1 MNPTTHRWPLAL
13 GLSFSLLVGCSD
25 GSDGVPAPPEPPPP
39 VEPDY
44 LPIAQPEVADPPD
57 EGDLFLL
64 STTFDLA
71 DVGYQQRE
79 YFLSGTATAFGNL
92 NELTSDGAWEAE
104 PAGSADYRTRVVV
117 YRPIDAADFSGTVL
131 VEWLNVTAGFDTG
144 PSYGSGHVEML
155 RRGHVWVGI
164 SAQRVGI
171 EGSSGTPVAPLNLK
185 AVNPARYG
193 SLEHP
198 GDSFS
203 YDMFSQAAQA
213 LREPAAVDLL
223 EGLEV
228 QQMIALGESQSA
240 GRLMT
245 YINAIHPLYNTFDGY
260 MVHSRGDGSSPLSQ
274 EPEAEIPTPESVRV
288 REDLNVPVFNFQTET
303 DVLLLGAIN
312 DRQPDSDNFRLWEV
326 AGTAHGDYYSFII
339 GREDTGTDPRFLL
352 VEEANGIPGFL
363 NCARPVNAG
372 PMAWVFSAALRAL
385 DTWVRDGTPP
395 PTEELLSVDD
405 SNSAFVKD
413 EQGNV
418 QGGVRT
424 PWVDAPV
431 AVLSGE
437 GQEGDRLCFLFGTT
451 VLFDAAQMAALYVDQ
466 AGYEAAVA
474 ESLDRALEGGFL
486 LPEDAER
493 IRAVAPLQ
501 WQSQVPGD

>member
-1 MNPTTHRWPLAL
+1 MNTITRRWPLAL
-13 GLSFSLLVGCSD
+13 GLSIVFLTGCSD
-25 GSDGVPAPPEPPPP
+25 GSDGVTAPPEPPPP

-71 DVGYQQRE
+71 DVGYRQRE
-79 YFLSGTATAFGNL
+79 YFLSGEASAFSNL
-92 NELTSDGAWEAE
+92 NELGSDGAWEAE
-104 PAGSADYRTRVVV
+104 PAGTAEYRTRVVV
-117 YRPIDAADFSGTVL
+117 YRPIDDSDFSGTVL

-155 RRGHVWVGI
+155 RQGHVWVGV

-171 EGSSGTPVAPLNLK
+171 EGSGTPVAPLHLK

-193 SLEHP
+193 TLEHP

-213 LREPAAVDLL
+213 LREPAEVDLL
-223 EGLEV
+223 EGLQVE
-228 QQMIALGESQSA
+228 QMIALGESQSA
-240 GRLMT
+240 GRLVT
-245 YINAIHPLYNTFDGY
+245 YINAIHPLFNTFDGY

-274 EPEAEIPTPESVRV
+274 EPETEIPTPESVLI

-303 DVLLLGAIN
+303 DVLLLGSIN
-312 DRQPDSDNFRLWEV
+312 DRQPDSDRFRLWEV

-339 GREDTGTDPRFLL
+339 GREDTGLDPRFLL

-372 PMAWVFSAALRAL
+372 PMAWVFGAALRAL
-385 DTWVRDGTPP
+385 DTWVREGTPP

-405 SNSAFVKD
+405 SGTAFLKD
-413 EQGNV
+413 AQGNV
-418 QGGVRT
+418 LGGVRT

-451 VLFDAAQMAALYVDQ
+451 VLFDAAQMASLYVDQ
-466 AGYEAAVA
+466 AGYEAAVSDA
-474 ESLDRALEGGFL
+474 LDRALDGGFL

-501 WQSQVPGD
+501 WQSQVPGE

>member
-1 MNPTTHRWPLAL
+1 MNMITHRWPLAL
-13 GLSFSLLVGCSD
+13 GLSIVLLTGCSD

-71 DVGYQQRE
+71 DVGYRQRE
-79 YFLSGTATAFGNL
+79 YFLSGEASAFSNL
-92 NELTSDGAWEAE
+92 NELGSDGAWEAE
-104 PAGSADYRTRVVV
+104 PAGTANYRTRVVV
-117 YRPIDAADFSGTVL
+117 YRPIDDGDFSGTVL

-155 RRGHVWVGI
+155 RQGHVWVGV

-171 EGSSGTPVAPLNLK
+171 EGSGTPVAPLHLK

-198 GDSFS
+198 GDSYS

-213 LREPAAVDLL
+213 LREPADVDLL
-223 EGLEV
+223 EGLQVE
-228 QQMIALGESQSA
+228 QMIALGESHSA
-240 GRLMT
+240 GRLAT

-274 EPEAEIPTPESVRV
+274 EPETEIPTPESVLF

-303 DVLLLGAIN
+303 DVLLLGSIN
-312 DRQPDSDNFRLWEV
+312 DRQPDSDRFRLWEV

-339 GREDTGTDPRFLL
+339 GRQDTGVDPRFLL

-372 PMAWVFSAALRAL
+372 PMAWVFGAALRAL
-385 DTWVRDGTPP
+385 DTWVRDGTAP
-395 PTEELLSVDD
+395 PTGELLSVDD
-405 SNSAFVKD
+405 SGTAFLKD
-413 EQGNV
+413 AQGNV
-418 QGGVRT
+418 LGGVRT

-451 VLFDAAQMAALYVDQ
+451 VLFDAAQMASLYVDQ

-474 ESLDRALEGGFL
+474 DALDRALEGGFL

-501 WQSQVPGD
+501 WQSQVPGE

>member
-1 MNPTTHRWPLAL
+1 MNLTANRWALAL
-13 GLSFSLLVGCSD
+13 GLSTLLLTACSD
-25 GSDGVPAPPEPPPP
+25 SNDTAPAPPEPPPP
-39 VEPDY
+39 VEPDF
-44 LPIAQPEVADPPD
+44 LPIAQPEVSDPPA

-71 DVGYQQRE
+71 DVGYEQRE
-79 YFLSGTATAFGNL
+79 FFLSGEATGFSNL
-92 NELTSDGAWEAE
+92 NELGSDGAWEIE
-104 PAGSADYRTRVVV
+104 PTGSANYRTRVVI
-117 YRPIDAADFSGTVL
+117 YRPINDAEFSGTVL
-131 VEWLNVTAGFDTG
+131 LEWLNVTAGFDTG

-155 RRGHVWVGI
+155 RQGHVWVGV

-171 EGSSGTPVAPLNLK
+171 EGSSTPVAPLHLK
-185 AVNPARYG
+185 AINPARYG

-203 YDMFSQAAQA
+203 YDMFSQAARA
-213 LREPAAVDLL
+213 LRSPGEVDMLD
-223 EGLEV
+223 GLQV
-228 QQMIALGESQSA
+228 DYILALGESQSA
-240 GRLMT
+240 GRLVT
-245 YINAIHPLYNTFDGY
+245 YINAVHPLYNTFDGY

-274 EPEAEIPTPESVRV
+274 EPETEIGTPESVRI
-288 REDLNVPVFNFQTET
+288 RTDLNAPVFNFQTET

-312 DRQPDSDNFRLWEV
+312 DRQPDTDLFRLWEV

-339 GREDTGTDPRFLL
+339 GREDSGVDPRFML

-372 PMAWVFSAALRAL
+372 PMAWTFGAALRSL
-385 DTWVRDGTPP
+385 DTWVREGTPP
-395 PTEELLSVDD
+395 PTEELLAVNDSGTAFIKDD
-405 SNSAFVKD
+405 
-413 EQGNV
+413 QGNV

-424 PWVDAPV
+424 PWVDAPA

-437 GQEGDRLCFLFGTT
+437 GQDGDRLCFLFGTT
-451 VLFDAAQMAALYVDQ
+451 VLFDAARMASLYVDQ

-501 WQSQVPGD
+501 WQSQVP

>member
-1 MNPTTHRWPLAL
+1 MNMITHLWPLAL
-13 GLSFSLLVGCSD
+13 GLSIVLLTGCSD

-71 DVGYQQRE
+71 DVGYRQRE
-79 YFLSGTATAFGNL
+79 YFLSGEASAFSNL
-92 NELTSDGAWEAE
+92 NELGSDGAWEAE
-104 PAGSADYRTRVVV
+104 PAGTANYRTRVVV
-117 YRPIDAADFSGTVL
+117 YRPIDDGDFSGTVL

-155 RRGHVWVGI
+155 RQGHVWVGV

-171 EGSSGTPVAPLNLK
+171 EGSGTPVAPLHLK

-198 GDSFS
+198 GDSYS

-213 LREPAAVDLL
+213 LREPADVDLL
-223 EGLEV
+223 EGLQVE
-228 QQMIALGESQSA
+228 QMIALGESQSA
-240 GRLMT
+240 GRLAT

-274 EPEAEIPTPESVRV
+274 EPETEIPTPESVLF

-303 DVLLLGAIN
+303 DVLLLGSIN
-312 DRQPDSDNFRLWEV
+312 DRQPDSDRFRLWEV

-339 GREDTGTDPRFLL
+339 GRQDTGVDPRFLL

-372 PMAWVFSAALRAL
+372 PMAWVFGAALRAL
-385 DTWVRDGTPP
+385 DTWVRDGTAP
-395 PTEELLSVDD
+395 PTGELLSVDD
-405 SNSAFVKD
+405 SGTAFLKD
-413 EQGNV
+413 AQGNV
-418 QGGVRT
+418 LGGVRT

-451 VLFDAAQMAALYVDQ
+451 VLFDAAQMASLYVDQ

-474 ESLDRALEGGFL
+474 DALDRALEGGFL

-501 WQSQVPGD
+501 WQSQVPGE

>member
-1 MNPTTHRWPLAL
+1 MNTITRRWPLAL
-13 GLSFSLLVGCSD
+13 GLSIVFLTGCSD
-25 GSDGVPAPPEPPPP
+25 GSDGVTAPPEPPPP

-71 DVGYQQRE
+71 DVGYRQRE
-79 YFLSGTATAFGNL
+79 YFLSGEATAFSNL
-92 NELTSDGAWEAE
+92 NELGSDGAWEAE
-104 PAGSADYRTRVVV
+104 PAGTAEYRTRVVV
-117 YRPIDAADFSGTVL
+117 YRPIDDSDFSGTVL

-155 RRGHVWVGI
+155 RQGHVWVGV

-171 EGSSGTPVAPLNLK
+171 EGSGTPVAPLHLK

-193 SLEHP
+193 TLEHP

-213 LREPAAVDLL
+213 LREPAEVDLL
-223 EGLEV
+223 EGLQVE
-228 QQMIALGESQSA
+228 QMIALGESQSA
-240 GRLMT
+240 GRLVT
-245 YINAIHPLYNTFDGY
+245 YINAIHPLFNTFDGY

-274 EPEAEIPTPESVRV
+274 EPETEIPTPESVLI

-303 DVLLLGAIN
+303 DVLLLGSIN
-312 DRQPDSDNFRLWEV
+312 DRQPDSDRFRLWEV

-339 GREDTGTDPRFLL
+339 GREDTGLDPRFLL

-372 PMAWVFSAALRAL
+372 PMAWVFGAALRAL
-385 DTWVRDGTPP
+385 DTWVREGTPP

-405 SNSAFVKD
+405 SGTAFLKD
-413 EQGNV
+413 AQGNV
-418 QGGVRT
+418 LGGVRT

-451 VLFDAAQMAALYVDQ
+451 VLFDAAQMASLYVDQ
-466 AGYEAAVA
+466 AGYEAAVSDA
-474 ESLDRALEGGFL
+474 LDRALDGGFL

-501 WQSQVPGD
+501 WQSQVPGE

>member
-1 MNPTTHRWPLAL
+1 MNMITHRWPLAL
-13 GLSFSLLVGCSD
+13 GLSIVLLTGCSD

-71 DVGYQQRE
+71 DVGYRQRE
-79 YFLSGTATAFGNL
+79 YFLSGEASAFSNL
-92 NELTSDGAWEAE
+92 NELGSDGAWEAE
-104 PAGSADYRTRVVV
+104 PAGTANYRTRVVV
-117 YRPIDAADFSGTVL
+117 YRPIDDGDFSGTVL

-155 RRGHVWVGI
+155 RQGHVWVGV

-171 EGSSGTPVAPLNLK
+171 EGSGTPVAPLHLK

-198 GDSFS
+198 GDSYS

-213 LREPAAVDLL
+213 LREPADVDLL
-223 EGLEV
+223 EGLQVE
-228 QQMIALGESQSA
+228 QMIGLGESQSA
-240 GRLMT
+240 GRLAT

-274 EPEAEIPTPESVRV
+274 EPETEIPTPESVLF

-303 DVLLLGAIN
+303 DVLLLGSIN
-312 DRQPDSDNFRLWEV
+312 DRQPDSDRFRLWEV

-339 GREDTGTDPRFLL
+339 GRQDTGVDPRFLL

-372 PMAWVFSAALRAL
+372 PMAWVFGAALRAL
-385 DTWVRDGTPP
+385 DTWVRDGTAP
-395 PTEELLSVDD
+395 PTGELLSVDD
-405 SNSAFVKD
+405 SGTAFLKD
-413 EQGNV
+413 AQGNV
-418 QGGVRT
+418 LGGVRT

-451 VLFDAAQMAALYVDQ
+451 VLFDAAQMASLYVDQ

-474 ESLDRALEGGFL
+474 DALDRALEGGFL

-501 WQSQVPGD
+501 WQSQVPGE

>member
-1 MNPTTHRWPLAL
+1 MNMITHRWPLAL
-13 GLSFSLLVGCSD
+13 GLSIVLLTGCSD

-71 DVGYQQRE
+71 DVGYRQRE
-79 YFLSGTATAFGNL
+79 YFLSGEASAFSNL
-92 NELTSDGAWEAE
+92 NELGSDGAWEAE
-104 PAGSADYRTRVVV
+104 PAGTANYRTRVVV
-117 YRPIDAADFSGTVL
+117 YRPIDDGDFSGTVL

-155 RRGHVWVGI
+155 RQGHVWVGV

-171 EGSSGTPVAPLNLK
+171 EGSGTPVAPLHLK

-198 GDSFS
+198 GDSYS

-213 LREPAAVDLL
+213 LREPADVDLL
-223 EGLEV
+223 EGLQVE
-228 QQMIALGESQSA
+228 QMIALGESQSA
-240 GRLMT
+240 GRLAT

-274 EPEAEIPTPESVRV
+274 EPETEIPTPESVLF

-303 DVLLLGAIN
+303 DVLLLGSIN
-312 DRQPDSDNFRLWEV
+312 DRQPDSDRFRLWEV

-339 GREDTGTDPRFLL
+339 GRQDTGVDPRFLL

-372 PMAWVFSAALRAL
+372 PMAWVFGAALRAL
-385 DTWVRDGTPP
+385 DTWVRDGTAP
-395 PTEELLSVDD
+395 PTGELLSVDD
-405 SNSAFVKD
+405 SGTAFLKD
-413 EQGNV
+413 AQGNV
-418 QGGVRT
+418 LGGVRT

-451 VLFDAAQMAALYVDQ
+451 VLFDAAQMASLYVDQ

-474 ESLDRALEGGFL
+474 DALDRALEGGFL

-501 WQSQVPGD
+501 WQSQVPGE

>member
-1 MNPTTHRWPLAL
+1 MNMLTHRWPLAL
-13 GLSFSLLVGCSD
+13 GLSIVLLTGCSD
-25 GSDGVPAPPEPPPP
+25 GSDGVPAPQEPPPP

-71 DVGYQQRE
+71 DVGYRQRE
-79 YFLSGTATAFGNL
+79 YFLSGEATAFSNL
-92 NELTSDGAWEAE
+92 NELGSDGAWEAE
-104 PAGSADYRTRVVV
+104 PAGTASYRTRVVV
-117 YRPIDAADFSGTVL
+117 YRPIDDSDFSGTVL

-155 RRGHVWVGI
+155 RQGHVWVGV

-171 EGSSGTPVAPLNLK
+171 EGSGTPVAPLHLK

-198 GDSFS
+198 GDSYS

-213 LREPAAVDLL
+213 LREPADVDLL
-223 EGLEV
+223 EGLQVE
-228 QQMIALGESQSA
+228 QMIALGESQSA
-240 GRLMT
+240 GRLAT

-274 EPEAEIPTPESVRV
+274 EPETEIPTPESVLF

-303 DVLLLGAIN
+303 DVLLLGSIN
-312 DRQPDSDNFRLWEV
+312 DRQPDTDRFRLWEV

-339 GREDTGTDPRFLL
+339 GRQDTGVDPRFLL

-372 PMAWVFSAALRAL
+372 PMAWVFGAALRAL
-385 DTWVRDGTPP
+385 DTWVRDGTAP
-395 PTEELLSVDD
+395 PTAELLSVDD
-405 SNSAFVKD
+405 SGTAFLKD
-413 EQGNV
+413 TQGNV
-418 QGGVRT
+418 LGGVRT

-451 VLFDAAQMAALYVDQ
+451 VLFDAAQMASLYVDQ

-474 ESLDRALEGGFL
+474 DALDRALEGGFL

-501 WQSQVPGD
+501 WQSQVPGE